1 MPPPSRCLHTL
12 PLRTLDNALPTRS
25 PRHHPIISLPSRS
38 IQHRHAS
45 SAVGPAKGAKT
56 LRLKKKG
63 RPEKTARPPE
73 PGERKALRKR
83 IVLSNTNALTVRDVQ
98 PLSMAMEEMQAAEV
112 QAIPA
117 ACIDQLRA
125 VEAFKPKQGWSLF
138 QTPAVLVR
146 RQVQDLGVEM
156 DVIRGEVEVLDG
168 KEVSKKTSR
177 KVVVGEKGAGKSV
190 YLLQAMTMAFQRGWV
205 VINLPEGTYSLS
217 TSHVHASTILTRF
230 ENSTR
235 TLQLPHS
242 LRAHPHD
249 LASNTLL
256 PTNLHSLPPQSH
268 PHSQQIHPRQTHP
281 LGKTQTPLPHQ
292 GQRHSL
298 RSAHPRPKRPRPRMA
313 HLPGLLARNH
323 TCKFRNRCQESG

>member
-125 VEAFKPKQGWSLF
+125 VEAFKP
-138 QTPAVLVR
+138 
-146 RQVQDLGVEM
+146 
-156 DVIRGEVEVLDG
+156 
-168 KEVSKKTSR
+168 
-177 KVVVGEKGAGKSV
+177 
-190 YLLQAMTMAFQRGWV
+190 
-205 VINLPEGTYSLS
+205 
-217 TSHVHASTILTRF
+217 
-230 ENSTR
+230 
-235 TLQLPHS
+235 
-242 LRAHPHD
+242 
-249 LASNTLL
+249 
-256 PTNLHSLPPQSH
+256 
-268 PHSQQIHPRQTHP
+268 HSQQIHPRQTHP